1 MEQEWLTYAKRL
13 QAIAE
18 TGRHFSKDPFDTE
31 RYEEIS
37 KIAVTMMARLA
48 SAPVAQ
54 VQGLLSRSST
64 GYATP
69 KIDVRG
75 ALVRDGQILL
85 VREQSDGVWSLPGGF
100 ADVGLSAAQNVRK
113 EFLEEAGLKV
123 QVTRLYALRY
133 KARNAYDA
141 DLFDYYKLFFLCEA
155 EVGWPAPQRG
165 SRNDACRVL
174 WPGRASAPVA
184 QARAGGRHCGGLCPC
199 RRSRPSTALRLTA
212 APERPSGTFRT
223 R

>member
-1 MEQEWLTYAKRL
+1 METEWLAYAKRL
-13 QAIAE
+13 QAIAD
-18 TGRHFSKDPFDTE
+18 TGRHFSRDPFDTE

-37 KIAVTMMARLA
+37 RIAVMMMARLA
-48 SAPVAQ
+48 FAPVAEI
-54 VQGLLSRSST
+54 QGLLSSSSA

-75 ALVRDGQILL
+75 ALIRDGQILL
-85 VREQSDGVWSLPGGF
+85 VREDSDGVWSLPGGF

-123 QVTRLYALRY
+123 QVTRLYALRH

-155 EVGWPAPQRG
+155 EVGEVGRPPSTGLETTHVEFFGAEELPPL
-165 SRNDACRVL
+165 SRKRVL
-174 WPGRASAPVA
+174 EADIEAAFTYAADP
-184 QARAGGRHCGGLCPC
+184 
-199 RRSRPSTALRLTA
+199 RRVPL
-212 APERPSGTFRT
+212 FD
-223 R
+223 

>member
-37 KIAVTMMARLA
+37 KIAVRMMARLA

-113 EFLEEAGLKV
+113 EFLEEAGLKA

-155 EVGWPAPQRG
+155 EVGQPPNAGLETTHVEFFGPEELPPL
-165 SRNDACRVL
+165 SRKRVL
-174 WPGRASAPVA
+174 EADIAAAFAHAADPGLAP
-184 QARAGGRHCGGLCPC
+184 L
-199 RRSRPSTALRLTA
+199 
-212 APERPSGTFRT
+212 FD
-223 R
+223 

>member
-1 MEQEWLTYAKRL
+1 MEAEWLTYAKRM
-13 QAIAE
+13 QAIAD

-37 KIAVTMMARLA
+37 KIAMTMMARLA
-48 SAPVAQ
+48 SAPVAE
-54 VQGLLSRSST
+54 VQGLLSSSSV

-75 ALVRDGQILL
+75 ALIRDGQILL
-85 VREQSDGVWSLPGGF
+85 VREHSDGVWSLPGGF

-123 QVTRLYALRY
+123 QVTRLYALRH

-141 DLFDYYKLFFLCEA
+141 DLFDFYKLFFLCEA
-155 EVGWPAPQRG
+155 DVGQPPNAGLETTHVEFFGPEEIPPL
-165 SRNDACRVL
+165 SRKRVL
-174 WPGRASAPVA
+174 EADIAAAFAHAADPGQAP
-184 QARAGGRHCGGLCPC
+184 L
-199 RRSRPSTALRLTA
+199 
-212 APERPSGTFRT
+212 FD
-223 R
+223 